1 MKGSYVLLIRVEN
14 PVEIKVGK
22 LGRIKFRQG
31 YYAYVGSAMN
41 SIEAR
46 VARHLRKNNKKL
58 FWHIDYLLANEY
70 AEIVSVLIRESE
82 QKEECKIAQKLA
94 EKFEAVPRFGCSD
107 CRCGSHLF
115 YLGASLPRNFQIS

>member
-1 MKGSYVLLIRVEN
+1 MKGSYILLIRVKN

-22 LGRIKFRQG
+22 LGRIKFKAG

-58 FWHIDYLLANEY
+58 FWHIDYLLGNEY

-82 QKEECKIAQKLA
+82 QREECKIAQKLA
-94 EKFEAVPRFGCSD
+94 EKFQAVPKFGCSD
-107 CRCGSHLF
+107 CKCRSHLF